1 MGKQGYRVVDEEGRE
16 VWIKELSDGDWA
28 VCMLND
34 SPNDVEMSLKWNE
47 IEALGDKIYNVRDLW
62 AKKDLG
68 TTEKDYT
75 GKVVTHDVAL
85 FRLTP
90 VK

>member
-1 MGKQGYRVVDEEGRE
+1 
-16 VWIKELSDGDWA
+16 
-28 VCMLND
+28 ML
-34 SPNDVEMSLKWNE
+34 LKWGE
-47 IEALGDKIYNVRDLW
+47 IEALGDKTYNVRDLW

-68 TTEKDYT
+68 TTEKDYE